1 MLSPSCLQGFLGC
14 CLVVFHFSPRCGL
27 KIVFQL
33 SSTVSICLPEF
44 VFQLSPSVFHLSPNV
59 FSNCF
64 RSASK
69 MWSSSSLPIVSLGL
83 EFETV
88 NADGLQ
94 SWVNCVR
101 LSGCLSLLVCV
112 SLCLSLWLP
121 GFPSC
126 VSGSG
131 YWLSPDA
138 SLHWSL
144 FACLPVWLSTA
155 SGVRLSRCLSSLVS
169 LHLFPALASGVSILG
184 GVVSSRFH
192 LSFLPFL
199 CSFLPLC
206 LLVVSGVTPA

>member
-101 LSGCLSLLVCV
+101 LSGCLSLLPCV
-112 SLCLSLWLP
+112 SHGLLVPDSLDFSPFQCLPLWLM
-121 GFPSC
+121 
-126 VSGSG
+126 VSALWMPLFSW
-131 YWLSPDA
+131 YSIF
-138 SLHWSL
+138 L
-144 FACLPVWLSTA
+144 FASQSESC
-155 SGVRLSRCLSSLVS
+155 
-169 LHLFPALASGVSILG
+169 
-184 GVVSSRFH
+184 
-192 LSFLPFL
+192 
-199 CSFLPLC
+199 
-206 LLVVSGVTPA
+206 

>member
-1 MLSPSCLQGFLGC
+1 MVSKLSSNCLPQFPFVSQNSFSNCLQ
-14 CLVVFHFSPRCGL
+14 VY
-27 KIVFQL
+27 
-33 SSTVSICLPEF
+33 SICR
-44 VFQLSPSVFHLSPNV
+44 QMWS
-59 FSNCF
+59 SNCF

-169 LHLFPALASGVSILG
+169 LHFFPALASGVSILG

-192 LSFLPFL
+192 LSFLPLFFSPFMSS
-199 CSFLPLC
+199 CC
-206 LLVVSGVTPA
+206 LRSYTSIDPR